1 MSGVWTCVGAHVL
14 RRLGAGGSKTHDL
27 GWPLTK
33 VRCLDYPRKH
43 TPNSSP
49 AWRVFQR
56 RNLDPHPNTNH
67 AWNKEEKLT

>member
-1 MSGVWTCVGAHVL
+1 MSGVWTRVGAHVL
-14 RRLGAGGSKTHDL
+14 GRLGAGGGKTHDL

-49 AWRVFQR
+49 A
-56 RNLDPHPNTNH
+56 
-67 AWNKEEKLT
+67 